1 MFPKVPQSPLRILRV
16 PQLHPPLEHPPSL
29 KNPTMD
35 VQKVEF
41 QVAFSQ
47 FGFHSQHLGAHRF
60 HLLNAPFFV
69 VKSVSGSLSRHVW
82 PGGRHD
88 S

>member
-1 MFPKVPQSPLRILRV
+1 MDGWNTSFLLGW
-16 PQLHPPLEHPPSL
+16 
-29 KNPTMD
+29 PTFRGH
-35 VQKVEF
+35 VSFRECKFSSYF
-41 QVAFSQ
+41 QPIWVSFA
-47 FGFHSQHLGAHRF
+47 HLGAHRF
-60 HLLNAPFFV
+60 HFLNAPFKCV